1 MASRRQDLIVI
12 GALWLMVLASSSQV
26 MIIAP
31 ILPRIGDAL
40 QVPEALLGTLVT
52 GYAVT
57 LSAMAIVA
65 GPISDRVGRR
75 RILLYGTGAMTVAL
89 CLHPLSNTFATLLAA
104 RIMAGAAA
112 GVLTGAAVSFVGD
125 YFPYERRGWASGL
138 VMSGFAVG
146 QIAGVPAG
154 TILAGEYGYRA
165 PFLLFAA
172 VMSVAFFV
180 TLLFVPQPDVELS
193 QTRLSI
199 GGVLRGYVDLLRNP
213 AVSGASA
220 AYAAMFFSI
229 SVFVVYLPTWGER
242 DLGMSSG
249 DVALMFA
256 AGGLAN
262 IFTGPR
268 AGTLSDRFG
277 RRPLIIFS
285 CVGTA
290 ALFVTSTFWVSN
302 PWTMWVLFF
311 LVMVLVAIRISPFQ
325 ALLTTLAPAQKRGA
339 LMSLVVA
346 VGQVGGGLGGA
357 AAGPI
362 YAAGDFMACT
372 IVAAVALLVTGAIV
386 AARIPEPRMAP
397 PSTIK

>member
-1 MASRRQDLIVI
+1 MASRRQDLTVI
-12 GALWLMVLASSSQV
+12 GALWIMVLASSSQV

-40 QVPEALLGTLVT
+40 HVPEALLGTLIT

-57 LSAMAIVA
+57 LSAMAIIA
-65 GPISDRVGRR
+65 GPISDRIGRR

-89 CLHPLSNTFATLLAA
+89 CLHPLSNSFATLLGA
-104 RIMAGAAA
+104 RILAGAAA
-112 GVLTGAAVSFVGD
+112 GVLTGSAVSFVGD
-125 YFPYERRGWASGL
+125 YFPYERRGWASGW

-154 TILAGEYGYRA
+154 TILAGAYGYRA

-172 VMSVAFFV
+172 LMSLAFLV
-180 TLLFVPQPDVELS
+180 TLLFVPQPEVERS
-193 QTRLSI
+193 QGRLSI
-199 GGVLRGYVDLLRNP
+199 KGVLRGYLELLRSP
-213 AVSGASA
+213 AVSGAAA

-229 SVFVVYLPTWGER
+229 SAFVVYLPTWGEQ

-256 AGGLAN
+256 AGGIAN
-262 IFTGPR
+262 ILTGPR
-268 AGTLSDRFG
+268 AGKLSDRFG
-277 RRPLIIFS
+277 RRPLILFS

-290 ALFVTSTFWVSN
+290 ALLVTATFWVTN
-302 PWTMWVLFF
+302 PWSAWVLFF
-311 LVMVLVAIRISPFQ
+311 LIMVLVAIRISPFQ
-325 ALLTTLAPAQKRGA
+325 ALLTTLAPAQRRGA

-346 VGQVGGGLGGA
+346 VGQIGGGLGGA

-362 YAAGDFMACT
+362 YAAGGFLACT
-372 IVAAVALLVTGAIV
+372 MVAAGALLVTGAIV
-386 AARIPEPRMAP
+386 ATRIPEPE
-397 PSTIK
+397 SENSVVK

>member
-40 QVPEALLGTLVT
+40 HVPEALLGTLIT
-52 GYAVT
+52 GYAVA
-57 LSAMAIVA
+57 LSTMAIIA
-65 GPISDRVGRR
+65 GPISDRIGRR

-89 CLHPLSNTFATLLAA
+89 CLHPLSNSFATLLAA

-112 GVLTGAAVSFVGD
+112 GVLTGSAVSFVGD

-165 PFLLFAA
+165 PFLLFALL
-172 VMSVAFFV
+172 MSLAFIV

-193 QTRLSI
+193 EASLRI
-199 GGVLRGYVDLLRNP
+199 KPVLRGYLDLLRNP
-213 AVSGASA
+213 AVSGAAA

-229 SVFVVYLPTWGER
+229 SVFVVYLPSWGEQ
-242 DLGMSSG
+242 DLGMSST

-256 AGGLAN
+256 AGGVAN
-262 IFTGPR
+262 ILTGPR
-268 AGTLSDRFG
+268 AGKLSDRFG

-290 ALFVTSTFWVSN
+290 ALWVTSTFWVTS
-302 PWTMWVLFF
+302 PWSAWVLFF
-311 LVMVLVAIRISPFQ
+311 LIMVLVAARISPFQ
-325 ALLTTLAPAQKRGA
+325 ALLTTLAPAKSRGA

-362 YAAGDFMACT
+362 YAAGGFMACT
-372 IVAAVALLVTGAIV
+372 LVAAGALLVTGAIV
-386 AARIPEPRMAP
+386 AARIPEPKSA
-397 PSTIK
+397 